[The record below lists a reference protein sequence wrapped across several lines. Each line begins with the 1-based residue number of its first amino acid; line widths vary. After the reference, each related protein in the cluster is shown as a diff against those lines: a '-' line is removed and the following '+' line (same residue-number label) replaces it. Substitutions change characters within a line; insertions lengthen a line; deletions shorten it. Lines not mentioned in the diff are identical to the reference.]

1 MDLVQSNLG
10 CCSWIVLGAISGW
23 LASILTGRNNRQG
36 CLMNIIVGI
45 VGAFIGGAAVALLTD
60 GTFTIGW
67 SLPSFVVSF
76 LGAVALL
83 AIVNFF
89 SRRR

>member
-1 MDLVQSNLG
+1 MELVQSNLG

-23 LASILTGRNNRQG
+23 LASIITGRNNRQG

-45 VGAFIGGAAVALLTD
+45 AGAFIGGAVVALLTD
-60 GTFTIGW
+60 GTFTVGF

-76 LGAVALL
+76 LGAAALL

-89 SRRR
+89 TARR

>member
-1 MDLVQSNLG
+1 MELVQSNLG
-10 CCSWIVLGAISGW
+10 CCSWIVLGGFCGW
-23 LASILTGRNNRQG
+23 LASIITGRNNRQG

-45 VGAFIGGAAVALLTD
+45 VGAFVGGAVVALLTD

>member
-1 MDLVQSNLG
+1 MELVQSNLG
-10 CCSWIVLGAISGW
+10 CCSWIILGAISGW
-23 LASILTGRNNRQG
+23 LASILTGRNDRQG
-36 CLMNIIVGI
+36 CIMNIIVGV
-45 VGAFIGGAAVALLTD
+45 VGAFIGGAVVGLITG

-67 SLPSFVVSF
+67 SLTSFVVSF